1 MSTNLMAA
9 AIVALSLRDKFT
21 GPMKQPQGALKDFER
36 QAKQTEGT
44 LARLAQGMGDFA
56 QKWGGRGALAAGGG
70 LAYQWTEAWKGAIDA
85 EKALAG
91 VVVTSGLAGKA
102 AAASMQ
108 TLKGEL
114 IGVSKETNQLQS
126 DLTRSLASLVSAGL
140 GPDQAMKLL
149 RPIGHAALAT
159 GADVEDLG
167 KSLYATYQGLKVPIS
182 DAGQALEIM
191 AKAGSMGSFELKSMA
206 QYFPQLTSAASSLN
220 MKGTEGLASVAAAL
234 QVAMKGAGSESEA
247 ANNLANFMKSL
258 NSPETVK
265 NFEKM
270 GVNVRKLRKEAEASG
285 DPLAYYAETIQRIT
299 GGDALK
305 LGQLFGDAQ
314 AQNFIRPMIQSL
326 EDYKRIKREAQSS
339 KGFISQAEVTQL
351 ATAAEQL
358 KRLQVNTEASAQGFD
373 GLGFSVGKF
382 TEALKALNDMD
393 LTKLGMLAGAAA
405 AAGAVWLGG
414 ALLRRRKGKGG
425 AEGPEGGL
433 GGGLAGYSMANP
445 LPVYVVNKQMSL
457 LPETL
462 DGDGS
467 GRKPSG
473 GKKPGASAAK
483 SLAARA
489 REALSRFGKSVRGA
503 RFGLGL
509 LQRLPV
515 SQLLRMG
522 ALGVGTAAAG
532 VTSAGLAGYSVGSGA
547 NWLMNK
553 GFDRASDGK
562 SKSLG
567 EWLYNKVYAD
577 ELAEL
582 SKPIQ
587 PIVRR
592 NASGAGLTGS
602 GPQQPVTAEVAGAIR
617 IEIDSRGVPRV
628 TQVQSGVPGLDI
640 QTSVF
645 RGLAGYGY

>member
-1 MSTNLMAA
+1 MAA
-9 AIVALSLRDKFT
+9 AIVALSLKDKFT
-21 GPMKQPQGALKDFER
+21 GPMKQPQGALRDFER

-44 LARLAQGMGDFA
+44 LARLAQGMGQFA
-56 QKWGGRGALAAGGG
+56 QTWGGRGALAAGGG

-91 VVVTSGLAGKA
+91 IVVTSGLAGKA

-114 IGVSKETNQLQS
+114 ISVSKETNQLQS

-140 GPDQAMKLL
+140 DPNQAMKLL

-167 KSLYATYQGLKVPIS
+167 KSLYATYQGLKVPIA

-247 ANNLANFMKSL
+247 ANNLANFMKAM

-265 NFEKM
+265 NFGKM
-270 GVNVRKLRKEAEASG
+270 GVSVRQLRKEAEASG
-285 DPLAYYAETIQRIT
+285 DPLAYYAETIKRVT

-314 AQNFIRPMIQSL
+314 AQNFIRPMIQNL
-326 EDYKRIKREAQSS
+326 EEYKRIKQEAQNS
-339 KGFISQAEVTQL
+339 KGFISQAEATQL

-358 KRLQVNTEASAQGFD
+358 KRLQVNTEASAQGFN
-373 GLGFSVGKF
+373 GLSLSVGKF
-382 TEALKALNDMD
+382 TQALKALNDMD
-393 LTKLGMLAGAAA
+393 LTKLGLLFGAAA

-414 ALLRRRKGKGG
+414 ALMNRRKGKGKG
-425 AEGPEGGL
+425 GVEGPEGL

-462 DGDGS
+462 DGDGKGGKNTP
-467 GRKPSG
+467 GRKGPG
-473 GKKPGASAAK
+473 GRASMPK
-483 SLAARA
+483 SLAGRA
-489 REALSRFGKSVRGA
+489 MEALSRVGKSVRGA
-503 RFGLGL
+503 RYALAMMQG
-509 LQRLPV
+509 LPV
-515 SQLLRMG
+515 AQLLRMG
-522 ALGVGTAAAG
+522 ALGIGTAATG
-532 VTSAGLAGYSVGSGA
+532 VTAAGLAGYYGA
-547 NWLMNK
+547 GPIFNALTNWAVRK
-553 GFDRASDGK
+553 STGK
-562 SKSLG
+562 DETLG
-567 EWLYNKVYAD
+567 GLLYDKFHAE

-582 SKPIQ
+582 NKPIQ

-592 NASGAGLTGS
+592 NASGVGS
-602 GPQQPVTAEVAGAIR
+602 PGPGPQLPVTAEVAGAIR

-640 QTSVF
+640 QANVY